1 MLRYVIII
9 AILTFVMAALAEDRQ
24 PAPLPEPK
32 PCSFV
37 KPIHVWELAK
47 AMREEGC
54 YLATGTVIRV
64 PVDDVYPGEPGYG
77 EGEPEVKAGEPKPPS
92 DLSISEVAQLNSTI
106 EWMKAH
112 PKVIRVRVEVYLP
125 DLELTWQQAEAKAT
139 ERAKSVVDYMMEKGV
154 DPARIGYM
162 GMGVSNNGIAHIDF
176 VVLEVRKD

>member
-1 MLRYVIII
+1 MLRFVLLI
-9 AILTFVMAALAEDRQ
+9 AFLVVVASSIAADTESSK
-24 PAPLPEPK
+24 PESK

-176 VVLEVRKD
+176 VILEVRKD